1 MAVNDYISPEKAQT
15 LYGLFCERV
24 ELSPDKDA
32 YGYFDSDNG
41 SWQSLSWQ
49 QVADAVQLWQ
59 RALQQ
64 ENLRKGDRVALNL
77 RNSKEWIFFD
87 LAALSLGLVVVP
99 LYPDDRPDNVAYILQ
114 DADVR
119 LLLLNSTKQWS
130 AIKAVLPEEHNLKR
144 IVIVHDESTDND
156 PALTSMASWL
166 EQADSDIVISPAA
179 ADQLASIIYTSGTT
193 GRSKGVML
201 SHQNMLS
208 VAYGSLQF
216 FETFPDDVF
225 LSFLPLSHTL
235 ERTGGYYLPMMAG
248 CKVVFSRSI
257 PLLADDMRQV
267 QPTIII
273 AVPRIFERIY
283 DRVQKQLSESNVLRR
298 LIFKMAVTVG
308 WKRFHY
314 LQGRAYW
321 SPSLLLWPLLNK
333 LVVNKFHQRLGG
345 KLRLAVTGG
354 AALPAYAAKMF
365 IGLDLT
371 LLQGYGLTE
380 TSPVISVNE
389 PSSNEP
395 ASVGRPIHGVEV
407 RIGEDEELEVKG
419 PGNMLGYWNNHKTT
433 AQIID
438 TDGWLH
444 TGDKAKISESGHIYI
459 IGRIKDILVLNN
471 GEKVPPVDIEAA
483 IVSKGIIEQA
493 VVLGE
498 GQSYLAAILVING
511 EKWPQIA
518 QKLGLD
524 PLQNDSLKS
533 KELQQHF
540 VRLLKQWLFEF
551 PAYAR
556 IRRVHLTLEP
566 WTIENGLLTPALK
579 VKRALVMEKFKPE
592 IQAMYKDTSGRGR

>member
-1 MAVNDYISPEKAQT
+1 MAINDYISPEKAQT

-24 ELSPDKDA
+24 KRSPDKAA
-32 YGYFDSDNG
+32 YGYFDSDSG

-49 QVADAVQLWQ
+49 QVADSVQLWQ
-59 RALQQ
+59 KALQE

-119 LLLLNSTKQWS
+119 LLLLNSSKQWL
-130 AIKAVLPEEHNLKR
+130 AIKKVLPEEHNLKR
-144 IVIVHDESTDND
+144 IILVNDEAVETDQT
-156 PALTSMASWL
+156 LTILDGWL
-166 EQADSDIVISPAA
+166 NQTDSEVTISPTEPQ
-179 ADQLASIIYTSGTT
+179 QLASIIYTSGTT

-216 FETFPDDVF
+216 FEILPDDIF

-248 CKVVFSRSI
+248 SKVVFSRSI
-257 PLLADDMRQV
+257 PLLAEDMRQV
-267 QPTIII
+267 QPTIMI

-283 DRVQKQLSESNVLRR
+283 DRVQKQLSEGNWIRQF
-298 LIFKMAVTVG
+298 IFKSAVNVG

-314 LQGRAYW
+314 QQGRKYW
-321 SPSLLLWPLLNK
+321 FPSLMLWPLFK
-333 LVVNKFHQRLGG
+333 KMVVSKFHQRLGG
-345 KLRLAVTGG
+345 KLRLAVSGG
-354 AALPAYAAKMF
+354 AALPSYAAKMF

-389 PSSNEP
+389 PSSNDP
-395 ASVGRPIHGVEV
+395 ASVGRPIQGVEV
-407 RIGEDEELEVKG
+407 RIGQDEELEVKG
-419 PGNMLGYWNNHKTT
+419 SGNMLGYWNNHKTT
-433 AQIID
+433 AQTID
-438 TDGWLH
+438 ADGWLH
-444 TGDKAKISESGHIYI
+444 TGDKAHISESGHIYI

-471 GEKVPPVDIEAA
+471 GEKVPPGDIEAA
-483 IVSKGIIEQA
+483 IISNGLIEQA
-493 VVLGE
+493 LVLGE
-498 GQSYLAAILVING
+498 GQPYLSALLVING

-518 QKLGLD
+518 QQLGLD
-524 PLQNDSLKS
+524 PLLKDSVNS
-533 KELQQHF
+533 KVLQQHF
-540 VRLLKQWLFEF
+540 VRLLRQWLFEF

-556 IRRVHLTLEP
+556 IRRVYLMLEP
-566 WTIENGLLTPALK
+566 WTIENGLLTPTLK
-579 VKRALVMEKFKPE
+579 VKRALVLEKFKPQ
-592 IQAMYKDTSGRGR
+592 IQTMYKETLS

>member
-156 PALTSMASWL
+156 PPLTSMASWL

-524 PLQNDSLKS
+524 PSQNDSLKS

-592 IQAMYKDTSGRGR
+592 IQAMYKDTSGRRR

>member
-24 ELSPDKDA
+24 KLSPDKDA
-32 YGYFDSDNG
+32 YGYFDSDIG

-156 PALTSMASWL
+156 PPLTSMASWL

-407 RIGEDEELEVKG
+407 RIGKDEELEVKG

-524 PLQNDSLKS
+524 PLLNDSLKS
-533 KELQQHF
+533 KELQQYF

-579 VKRALVMEKFKPE
+579 VKRALVMEKFKQE
-592 IQAMYKDTSGRGR
+592 IQGMYKDTSGRDR

>member
-156 PALTSMASWL
+156 PPLTSMASWL

-298 LIFKMAVTVG
+298 LIFKMSVTVG

-333 LVVNKFHQRLGG
+333 LVANKFHQRLGG
-345 KLRLAVTGG
+345 NLRLAVTGG

-471 GEKVPPVDIEAA
+471 GEKVPPADIEAT
-483 IVSKGIIEQA
+483 IISNGLIEQA
-493 VVLGE
+493 LIVGE
-498 GQSYLAAILVING
+498 GQPYLAALLVING

-518 QKLGLD
+518 QQLGLD
-524 PLQNDSLKS
+524 PLSNDSLNS
-533 KELQQHF
+533 KVLQQHF
-540 VRLLKQWLFEF
+540 VRLLRQWLFEF

-556 IRRVHLTLEP
+556 IRRVHLTLQP
-566 WTIENGLLTPALK
+566 WTIENGLLTPTLK
-579 VKRALVMEKFKPE
+579 VKRAMVLEQFKNE
-592 IQAMYKDTSGRGR
+592 IETMYKAASS

>member
-1 MAVNDYISPEKAQT
+1 MTTSDYISPQEAQT

-24 ELSPDKDA
+24 KRSPDKDA
-32 YGYFDSDNG
+32 YGYFDSDRE

-49 QVADAVQLWQ
+49 QVADAVLLWQ
-59 RALQQ
+59 NALQQ

-119 LLLLNSTKQWS
+119 LLLLNSAKQWS
-130 AIKAVLPEEHNLKR
+130 AIKAVLPEEHSLKR
-144 IVIVHDESTDND
+144 IVIVNEESAEKDQPFTTLNH
-156 PALTSMASWL
+156 WL
-166 EQADSDIVISPAA
+166 DQTHSEIVLSPSAP
-179 ADQLASIIYTSGTT
+179 DQLASIIYTSGTT

-208 VAYGSLQF
+208 VAHGSLQF
-216 FETFPDDVF
+216 FEILPDDIF

-248 CKVVFSRSI
+248 SKVVFSRSI
-257 PLLADDMRQV
+257 PLLAEDMRQV
-267 QPTIII
+267 QPTIMI

-283 DRVQKQLSESNVLRR
+283 DRVQKQLAETNRFRR
-298 LIFKMAVTVG
+298 LIFKSAVNTG

-314 LQGRAYW
+314 QQGRSHW
-321 SPSLLLWPLLNK
+321 SPSLLLWPLFNK
-333 LVVNKFHQRLGG
+333 LVVGKFHQRLGG
-345 KLRLAVTGG
+345 RLRLAVSGG
-354 AALPAYAAKMF
+354 AALPTYAAKMF

-389 PSSNEP
+389 PSSNDP
-395 ASVGRPIHGVEV
+395 ASVGRPIQGVAV
-407 RIGEDEELEVKG
+407 RIGKDEELEVKG
-419 PGNMLGYWNNHKTT
+419 PGNMLGYWNNHKAT
-433 AQIID
+433 AQTID
-438 TDGWLH
+438 ADGWLH
-444 TGDKAKISESGHIYI
+444 TGDRAHISESGHIQI
-459 IGRIKDILVLNN
+459 VGRIKDILVLNN
-471 GEKVPPVDIEAA
+471 GEKVPPGDIEAA
-483 IVSKGIIEQA
+483 IISNGLIEQA

-498 GQSYLAAILVING
+498 GQPYLAALLVING

-518 QKLGLD
+518 QQLGID
-524 PLQNDSLKS
+524 PLSNDSLGS
-533 KELQQHF
+533 KVLKQHF
-540 VRLLKQWLFEF
+540 VRLLRQWLFEF

-566 WTIENGLLTPALK
+566 WTIENGLLTPTLK
-579 VKRALVMEKFKPE
+579 VKRALVLDKFKKE
-592 IQAMYKDTSGRGR
+592 IQAMYKDTSGVDR

>member
-24 ELSPDKDA
+24 KLSPDKDA
-32 YGYFDSDNG
+32 YGYFDDG
-41 SWQSLSWQ
+41 SWQSLSWL
-49 QVADAVQLWQ
+49 QVADSVQHWQ
-59 RALQQ
+59 KALQQ

-119 LLLLNSTKQWS
+119 LLILNSTKQWS
-130 AIKAVLPEEHNLKR
+130 AIKAVLPEEYNLKR
-144 IVIVHDESTDND
+144 IVIVNDESNDND
-156 PALTSMASWL
+156 PPLTSMAAWL
-166 EQADSDIVISPAA
+166 EQADSDIVISPAE

-216 FETFPDDVF
+216 FEILPDDIF

-248 CKVVFSRSI
+248 SKVVFSRSI
-257 PLLADDMRQV
+257 PLLAEDMRQV
-267 QPTIII
+267 QPTIMI

-283 DRVQKQLSESNVLRR
+283 DRVQKQLSEGNWIRH
-298 LIFKMAVTVG
+298 LIFKSAMNVG

-314 LQGRAYW
+314 QQGRKYW
-321 SPSLLLWPLLNK
+321 FPSLLLWPLLNK
-333 LVVNKFHQRLGG
+333 LVVSKFHQRLGG
-345 KLRLAVTGG
+345 KLRLAVSGG
-354 AALPAYAAKMF
+354 AALPSYAAKMF

-389 PSSNEP
+389 PSSNDP
-395 ASVGRPIHGVEV
+395 ASVGRPIQGVEV
-407 RIGEDEELEVKG
+407 RIGQDEELQVKG

-433 AQIID
+433 AQTID
-438 TDGWLH
+438 ADGWLH
-444 TGDKAKISESGHIYI
+444 TGDKALINDSGHIYI

-471 GEKVPPVDIEAA
+471 GEKVPPGDIEAA
-483 IVSKGIIEQA
+483 IISNGLIEQA
-493 VVLGE
+493 LVLGE
-498 GQSYLAAILVING
+498 GQPYLSALLVING

-518 QKLGLD
+518 QQLGLD
-524 PLQNDSLKS
+524 PLLKDSVNS
-533 KELQQHF
+533 KVLQQHF
-540 VRLLKQWLFEF
+540 VRLLRQWLFEF

-556 IRRVHLTLEP
+556 IRRVYLMLEP
-566 WTIENGLLTPALK
+566 WTIENGLLTPTLK
-579 VKRALVMEKFKPE
+579 VKRALVLEKFKPQ
-592 IQAMYKDTSGRGR
+592 IQAMYKDTSS

>member
-1 MAVNDYISPEKAQT
+1 MSNSNYISPQEAQT

-24 ELSPDKDA
+24 KRSPEEEA
-32 YGYFDSDNG
+32 YGYFDSDSE

-49 QVADAVQLWQ
+49 EVADAVLHWQ
-59 RALQQ
+59 NALQQ
-64 ENLRKGDRVALNL
+64 EKLRKGDRVALNL

-99 LYPDDRPDNVAYILQ
+99 LYPDDRPDNIAYILQ

-119 LLLLNSTKQWS
+119 LLLLNSAKQWS
-130 AIKAVLPEEHNLKR
+130 AIKAVLPEEHSLKR
-144 IVIVHDESTDND
+144 IINLNEESVKTDQSLITLNQWLDQTHSEIV
-156 PALTSMASWL
+156 
-166 EQADSDIVISPAA
+166 VSPSAP
-179 ADQLASIIYTSGTT
+179 DQLASIIYTSGTT

-257 PLLADDMRQV
+257 PLLAEDMRQV

-298 LIFKMAVTVG
+298 LIFKLAVNVG
-308 WKRFHY
+308 WKRFQY
-314 LQGRAYW
+314 QQGRAYW
-321 SPSLLLWPLLNK
+321 SPSILLWPFVNK
-333 LVVNKFHQRLGG
+333 IVVTKFHQRLGG

-354 AALPAYAAKMF
+354 AALPTYAAKMF
-365 IGLDLT
+365 IGLDLI

-407 RIGEDEELEVKG
+407 RIGKDEELEVKG
-419 PGNMLGYWNNHKTT
+419 PGNMLGYWNNHKAT
-433 AQIID
+433 AQTID

-444 TGDKAKISESGHIYI
+444 TGDKARISESGHIHI

-471 GEKVPPVDIEAA
+471 GEKVPPVDIEAT
-483 IVSKGIIEQA
+483 IISNGLIEQA

-498 GQSYLAAILVING
+498 GQPYLAAILVING
-511 EKWPQIA
+511 EKWPHIA

-533 KELQQHF
+533 KQLQQHF

-579 VKRALVMEKFKPE
+579 VKRALVMEKFKKE
-592 IQAMYKDTSGRGR
+592 IQVMYKDTSGRDR